1 MNQKELKNIPKT
13 KKIKRN
19 IPIYAFRM
27 FYFETSD
34 HFIQLYKNQNTGNA
48 KSNKI

>member
-1 MNQKELKNIPKT
+1 MNQRKLKKISKT

-19 IPIYAFRM
+19 ILIYAFRK